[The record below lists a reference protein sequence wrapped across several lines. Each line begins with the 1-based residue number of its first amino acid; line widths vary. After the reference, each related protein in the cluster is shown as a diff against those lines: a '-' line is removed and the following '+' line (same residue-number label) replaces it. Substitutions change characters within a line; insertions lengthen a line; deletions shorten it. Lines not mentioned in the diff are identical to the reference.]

1 MSKKLLIS
9 SIILGTKSISGG
21 YLFKMNNFNN
31 ISNFDY
37 FVKKLTNENCKK
49 NIIDDIKKNIINNY
63 KELKNAYIK
72 EIDLKCGFNI
82 NIYDDKKYISEIKEK
97 ENLVFGDF
105 NEINNDGITETYK
118 KNFIVI
124 LSKIDNN
131 TIKIKLFKN
140 IPENKKIDKDGK
152 LVDNIVES

>member
-105 NEINNDGITETYK
+105 NEINNDGITET
-118 KNFIVI
+118 
-124 LSKIDNN
+124 
-131 TIKIKLFKN
+131 
-140 IPENKKIDKDGK
+140 
-152 LVDNIVES
+152 